1 MSDQAPVSDGEVFL
15 ELASG
20 MRRSILIALDGK
32 KLKLSQ
38 LAESLD
44 MTIQESHRQFARLAN
59 AGLLRKDSEGLLS
72 LTACGKIVAK
82 QIPCFDFLERN
93 ELYFRDHSFGELPL
107 KFIQRLAALNN
118 SEPVDGV
125 VAVLERWKGML
136 LEAKEHV
143 WCISPQIPLDVSML
157 GIEMLTKGVK
167 LSLLH
172 SKNTIAPKGSLNEID
187 KRLRGLI
194 SKGTVER
201 RMIERASIVVVFN
214 EKQHCCVGFANS
226 RGDADL
232 NCMFFS
238 RDPHFFE
245 WCYDYFQYEWGRSDD
260 WDGSRIREI

>member
-1 MSDQAPVSDGEVFL
+1 LSDQAPVSDGEVFL

-118 SEPVDGV
+118 SEPIDGV
-125 VAVLERWKGML
+125 VAVLEGHAFGGKRACLVHLASDTFGRKH
-136 LEAKEHV
+136 ARNR
-143 WCISPQIPLDVSML
+143 
-157 GIEMLTKGVK
+157 GV
-167 LSLLH
+167 
-172 SKNTIAPKGSLNEID
+172 D
-187 KRLRGLI
+187 
-194 SKGTVER
+194 
-201 RMIERASIVVVFN
+201 
-214 EKQHCCVGFANS
+214 
-226 RGDADL
+226 
-232 NCMFFS
+232 
-238 RDPHFFE
+238 
-245 WCYDYFQYEWGRSDD
+245 
-260 WDGSRIREI
+260 

>member
-1 MSDQAPVSDGEVFL
+1 LSDQAPVSDGEVFL

-59 AGLLRKDSEGLLS
+59 AGLVRKDPEGLLS
-72 LTACGKIVAK
+72 LTTYGKIVAK

-93 ELYFRDHSFGELPL
+93 ESYFRDHSFGELPL
-107 KFIQRLAALNN
+107 KFIHRLAALNN

-125 VAVLERWKGML
+125 VAVLERFKGML

-143 WCISPQIPLDVSML
+143 WVISPQIPSDVSML
-157 GIEMLTKGVK
+157 GIEVFTKGVK
-167 LSLLH
+167 LSILH
-172 SKNTIAPKGSLNEID
+172 SKNTIAPKGSFNEID

-201 RMIERASIVVVFN
+201 RMVERASIAVVFN
-214 EKQHCCVGFANS
+214 ERQHCCVGFANS
-226 RGDADL
+226 RGDGDINYML
-232 NCMFFS
+232 FS

-245 WCYDYFQYEWGRSDD
+245 WCYDYFQYEWSRSDD

>member
-1 MSDQAPVSDGEVFL
+1 LSDQAPVSDGEVFL
-15 ELASG
+15 ELASE

-59 AGLLRKDSEGLLS
+59 AGLVRKDSEGLLS

-143 WCISPQIPLDVSML
+143 WVISPQIPSDVSML
-157 GIEMLTKGVK
+157 GIEVFTKGVK
-167 LSLLH
+167 LSILH
-172 SKNTIAPKGSLNEID
+172 SKNTIAPKGSFNEID

-201 RMIERASIVVVFN
+201 RMVERASIAVVFN
-214 EKQHCCVGFANS
+214 ERQHSCVGFANS
-226 RGDADL
+226 RGDSDL
-232 NCMFFS
+232 NYMFFS

-245 WCYDYFQYEWGRSDD
+245 WCYDYFQYEWSRSDD